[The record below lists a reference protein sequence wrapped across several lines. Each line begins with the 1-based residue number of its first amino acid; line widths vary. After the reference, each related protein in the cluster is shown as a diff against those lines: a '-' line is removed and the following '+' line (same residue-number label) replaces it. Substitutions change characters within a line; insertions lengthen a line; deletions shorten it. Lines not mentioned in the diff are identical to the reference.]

1 MKLPVLAVLTA
12 LTVLTNLIALNLLY
26 QKRLLK
32 YQNQRRFHKKKFKTF
47 DIFKIK
53 EDLIR

>member
-1 MKLPVLAVLTA
+1 MKLPVLTVLTA
-12 LTVLTNLIALNLLY
+12 LTVLTNLIVLNLLY